1 MFEVV
6 KKDYSKEYET
16 ADEAVKA
23 AIKIAAEGDLYGD
36 STVYIFCDGDTTMQ
50 FASFKSGVIYRSED
64 DMIKDIISD
73 NGIDYVVV
81 KSMDTGD
88 QSPINEY
95 DESKLINSR
104 INDFP
109 IVRWDVYY
117 GFPGSEYYVGDPD
130 LADREYPGKILTLLV
145 RPEYYEK
152 EIGDKDFITDN
163 AEYFNMT
170 KVINDLCHGIDYE
183 RYRNWRNGKLKKDL
197 SDSEMRAI
205 RRGMEK
211 AAGK

>member
-6 KKDYSKEYET
+6 QKDYTKKCET
-16 ADEAVKA
+16 IDEAVKV
-23 AIKIAAEGDLYGD
+23 AIKIAADGNLGD
-36 STVYIFCDGDTTMQ
+36 SAVYIFCDGDTALQ

-64 DMIKDIISD
+64 DQIKDIISD
-73 NGIDYVVV
+73 NNIDYVTVT
-81 KSMDTGD
+81 SLDTGN
-88 QSPINEY
+88 QSPIGDYN
-95 DESKLINSR
+95 DSKLINSR

-109 IVRWDVYY
+109 IVRWDIYY

-130 LADREYPGKILTLLV
+130 LADRKYQGKILSLLV
-145 RPEYYEK
+145 RPEYFTK
-152 EIGDKDFITDN
+152 KISDKDFITDN

-170 KVINDLCHGIDYE
+170 KVIGDLCHGVDYE

-205 RRGMEK
+205 RRAMEK

>member
-6 KKDYSKEYET
+6 KGNFTKEYET

-23 AIKIAAEGDLYGD
+23 AVKIAADGDLDD
-36 STVYIFCDGDTTMQ
+36 SAIYIFCDGDITMQ

-64 DMIKDIISD
+64 DQIKDIISD
-73 NGIDYVVV
+73 NDIYYVTVTGF
-81 KSMDTGD
+81 DTGD
-88 QSPINEY
+88 QSPIGEY

-104 INDFP
+104 VNDFP
-109 IVRWDVYY
+109 IVHWDIKY
-117 GFPGSEYYVGDPD
+117 GFPGSEFYVGDPD
-130 LADREYPGKILTLLV
+130 LADHEYPGKILSLLI

-152 EIGDKDFITDN
+152 KISDKDFIADN

-170 KVINDLCHGIDYE
+170 KVIGDLCHGVDYE

-197 SDSEMRAI
+197 SDSELRSI
-205 RRGMEK
+205 RRAMEK

>member
-6 KKDYSKEYET
+6 KRDETKEYKT
-16 ADEAVKA
+16 IDEAIKA
-23 AIKIAAEGDLYGD
+23 AIKLAADGELGD
-36 STVYIFCDGDTTMQ
+36 SDVYVLCDGDTTMPIT
-50 FASFKSGVIYRSED
+50 SFKSGVIYRSDD
-64 DMIKDIISD
+64 DMIKDMIAD
-73 NGIDYVVV
+73 NSIDYIVVN
-81 KSMDTGD
+81 SLDTSNQD
-88 QSPINEY
+88 SIDTY
-95 DESKLINSR
+95 DETKIINSR

-109 IVRWDVYY
+109 IVRWEIYY

-130 LADREYPGKILTLLV
+130 LADREYPGKILSLLI

-152 EIGDKDFITDN
+152 KISDKDFINDN

-170 KVINDLCHGIDYE
+170 KVINDLCCGVDYE

>member
-6 KKDYSKEYET
+6 KRDETKEYKT
-16 ADEAVKA
+16 IDEAIKA
-23 AIKIAAEGDLYGD
+23 AIKLAADGELGD
-36 STVYIFCDGDTTMQ
+36 SDVYVLCDGDTTMPIT
-50 FASFKSGVIYRSED
+50 SFKSGVIYRSDD
-64 DMIKDIISD
+64 DMIKDMIAD
-73 NGIDYVVV
+73 NSIDYIVVN
-81 KSMDTGD
+81 SLDTSNQD
-88 QSPINEY
+88 SIDTY
-95 DESKLINSR
+95 DETKIINSR

-109 IVRWDVYY
+109 IVRWEIYY
-117 GFPGSEYYVGDPD
+117 GFPGSEYYAGDPD
-130 LADREYPGKILTLLV
+130 LADREYPGKILSLLI

-152 EIGDKDFITDN
+152 KISDKDFINDN

-170 KVINDLCHGIDYE
+170 KVINDLCHGVDYE

-205 RRGMEK
+205 RRAMEK